1 MIFSLEQGFKTL
13 WDRFII
19 PVDDPGSRLFH
30 LNILMSLALV
40 VLFYILQGVK
50 THHGLWVRLRQDV
63 FRKKYWWN
71 RSTIVDYKIYFL
83 NSLLKVFLFIPFL
96 DVSYGLATKTA
107 RFLVDRNQGD
117 FLSLPVSTLSL
128 GGFTIAV
135 FIFDDFVRF
144 FVHWLSHRWQ
154 WLWKL
159 HSVHH
164 SARVLTPITLFRSH
178 PLESAISTIR
188 NSFVMGLSTG
198 VFIFVFEAPMS
209 VFTLLGINVFG
220 FVFNLLGSNLRH
232 SQIPLSFGILE
243 RIFISPKMHQIHHSR
258 DKNHWDMNMGVSLS
272 IWDRMFGTVK
282 YSKEVPEKI
291 RFGL

>member
-1 MIFSLEQGFKTL
+1 MSFSLEQGLNTL
-13 WDRFII
+13 WDRFVI

-40 VLFYILQGVK
+40 ILFYVLQGVR
-50 THHGLWVRLRQDV
+50 THHDLWFRLKRDV
-63 FRKKYWWN
+63 FRRKYWWN

-96 DVSYGLATKTA
+96 DVSYRLATKTA
-107 RFLVDRNQGD
+107 RFLVDHNQGD
-117 FLSLPVSTLSL
+117 FLALPVSTLSL
-128 GGFTIAV
+128 GLFTFAV

-188 NSFVMGLSTG
+188 NSVVMGLSTG
-198 VFIFVFEAPMS
+198 VFIFIFEAPMS

-232 SQIPLSFGILE
+232 SQIPLSFGVLE
-243 RIFISPKMHQIHHSR
+243 GIFISPKMHQIHHSR
-258 DKNHWDMNMGVSLS
+258 NKDHWDRNMGVSLS
-272 IWDRMFGTVK
+272 IWDRIFGTVK